1 MVKFANWLKRAKK
14 IKDIVGKGA
23 SWLNTNIVKPALP
36 VAKKV
41 LEATGYGSI
50 GNFIE
55 KGSDLL
61 DNVLEKQGYK
71 AKNDIGKYVKF
82 GSEYLYDTQKL
93 PSQRKHSRIKS
104 GISQDLY
111 PHNPSAEPFNQAGK
125 FKKLF

>member
-14 IKDIVGKGA
+14 IKDVVGKGA

-50 GNFIE
+50 GNIIE
-55 KGSDLL
+55 KGSDLV

-82 GSEYLYDTQKL
+82 GSEYLYDKQKL
-93 PSQRKHSRIKS
+93 PSQRKHSRVKT
-104 GISQDLY
+104 GIPLEFT
-111 PHNPSAEPFNQAGK
+111 HNPSVEAFNQAGK

>member
-93 PSQRKHSRIKS
+93 PSQRKHSRMKS
-104 GISQDLY
+104 GIPL
-111 PHNPSAEPFNQAGK
+111 EFNEVDQAGK